1 MRSRVRINS
10 KDTRIEHIG
19 CLIAQ
24 GKEFLQPLDLVLSG
38 NASGVLL
45 RGQTERNR
53 LVSGARAG
61 ALSSITMGAPKMLW
75 KGGFVAVAD
84 TVVLSHDDR
93 KAPPSLR
100 GAAAP

>member
-1 MRSRVRINS
+1 MDRQRLQRMRSRVRINS

-53 LVSGARAG
+53 LVSGSKSGRALIDHDG
-61 ALSSITMGAPKMLW
+61 GTKDALE
-75 KGGFVAVAD
+75 GGIR
-84 TVVLSHDDR
+84 S
-93 KAPPSLR
+93 R
-100 GAAAP
+100 GGYGCSFP